1 MKNTLTSVIII
12 ISLHTFSQNELKKG
26 FDDIFQTVKVEEN
39 HFFVQDILQKLN
51 LQLFEEIKISED
63 LKKYPIA
70 EKKFLFKEKTNALF
84 GKTIQ
89 KNLIEEISTSSNES
103 FFIEINE
110 EFIEKIIVKLFIE
123 EDKLQE
129 IVLNDEK
136 NYGDRNIEIYRN
148 LSNLE
153 NKLLITYKLDNS
165 NSIQIGNNIIP
176 YLNKLL
182 KTDVEETLN
191 TSLNLLAVN
200 F

>member
-1 MKNTLTSVIII
+1 M
-12 ISLHTFSQNELKKG
+12 
-26 FDDIFQTVKVEEN
+26 
-39 HFFVQDILQKLN
+39 
-51 LQLFEEIKISED
+51 
-63 LKKYPIA
+63 
-70 EKKFLFKEKTNALF
+70 
-84 GKTIQ
+84 
-89 KNLIEEISTSSNES
+89 
-103 FFIEINE
+103 NE
-110 EFIEKIIVKLFIE
+110 EFIEKVIVKLFIE

-148 LSNLE
+148 LSNLKK
-153 NKLLITYKLDNS
+153 KLLITYKLDNS
-165 NSIQIGNNIIP
+165 SSIQIGYNIIP